1 MGSWATSGFTSGT
14 NIYMSLMRYTSG
26 ESPPRSLGSGAG
38 VKNKAKWGC
47 RLVFGYR
54 AGCKPVVEIMVE
66 LAA

>member
-1 MGSWATSGFTSGT
+1 
-14 NIYMSLMRYTSG
+14 MSLMRYTSG
-26 ESPPRSLGSGAG
+26 KSPPRSLGSGAD
-38 VKNKAKWGC
+38 VKSKAKWGC